1 MTIHAQLPSA
11 SPSPQLPSY
20 HTLSIEVPHAPVLDP
35 LSLLDHRTRASVLP
49 EAGAPP
55 GRYLALDGD
64 GSVALLP
71 LGRSIVHI
79 GRGLVADLRL
89 DHPQVSRRHAIIAQW
104 ASRARVLD
112 DRSSNGTFVNG
123 RCVTVSDLYD
133 GDVVRFGVVTFRYV
147 EIAPLWKTPPLR
159 RVPSPFRAEGE
170 PLGPVAA

>member
-1 MTIHAQLPSA
+1 MTIHAQLTSA
-11 SPSPQLPSY
+11 PSPQPPSY
-20 HTLSIEVPHAPVLDP
+20 HTVSIEVPQAPVLDA

-49 EAGAPP
+49 ETGAPP

-64 GSVALLP
+64 GPVGLLP
-71 LGRSIVHI
+71 LSRSIVHI
-79 GRGLVADLRL
+79 GRGLIADLRL

-104 ASRARVLD
+104 ANRARVLD

-123 RCVTVSDLYD
+123 RCITVADLYD
-133 GDVVRFGVVTFRYV
+133 GDVVRFGVVALRYV

-159 RVPSPFRAEGE
+159 RVPSPLRAARE

>member
-11 SPSPQLPSY
+11 PSPQPPI
-20 HTLSIEVPHAPVLDP
+20 HQTLSFEAPQTPVLNAFA
-35 LSLLDHRTRASVLP
+35 LLDHRTRATALP

-55 GRYLALDGD
+55 GRYLALDDD
-64 GSVALLP
+64 GPVQLLP
-71 LGRSIVHI
+71 LNRSIIHI

-112 DRSSNGTFVNG
+112 DRSANGTFVNG
-123 RCVTVSDLYD
+123 RCVTVADLYD
-133 GDVVRFGVVTFRYV
+133 GDVLRFGVVALRYV
-147 EIAPLWKTPPLR
+147 EIAPAWKTPPLR
-159 RVPSPFRAEGE
+159 RVPTPLRAEGE

>member
-11 SPSPQLPSY
+11 PSPQLPSY
-20 HTLSIEVPHAPVLDP
+20 HTISIEVPHAPVLNP

-49 EAGAPP
+49 GAGAPP

-64 GSVALLP
+64 GPVALLP
-71 LGRSIVHI
+71 LSRSIVHI

-123 RCVTVSDLYD
+123 RRVVQADLRS
-133 GDVVRFGVVTFRYV
+133 GDVLVLGRVVLRYL
-147 EIAPLWKTPPLR
+147 EL
-159 RVPSPFRAEGE
+159 
-170 PLGPVAA
+170 

>member
-11 SPSPQLPSY
+11 SSPQLPI
-20 HTLSIEVPHAPVLDP
+20 HQTLSIELMQAPVLNAFA
-35 LSLLDHRTRASVLP
+35 LLDHRTRATALP

-55 GRYLALDGD
+55 GRYLALEAE
-64 GSVALLP
+64 GSVQLLP
-71 LGRSIVHI
+71 LNRSIIHI

-123 RCVTVSDLYD
+123 RCITVSDLYD
-133 GDVVRFGVVTFRYV
+133 GDVVRLGVVALRYV

-159 RVPSPFRAEGE
+159 GVPSPLRAAGE

>member
-1 MTIHAQLPSA
+1 MTIHAQLPFA
-11 SPSPQLPSY
+11 ASPQLPT
-20 HTLSIEVPHAPVLDP
+20 HQTLSIEVPPAPVFDA
-35 LSLLDHRTRASVLP
+35 LSLLDHRARATALP

-64 GSVALLP
+64 GPVRLLP
-71 LGRSIVHI
+71 LNRSIIHI

-104 ASRARVLD
+104 ATRARVLD

-123 RCVTVSDLYD
+123 RSVDVADLYD
-133 GDVVRFGVVTFRYV
+133 GDVLRFGVVTLRYV

-159 RVPSPFRAEGE
+159 RIPSPVRAEAE
-170 PLGPVAA
+170 SLGPVAA